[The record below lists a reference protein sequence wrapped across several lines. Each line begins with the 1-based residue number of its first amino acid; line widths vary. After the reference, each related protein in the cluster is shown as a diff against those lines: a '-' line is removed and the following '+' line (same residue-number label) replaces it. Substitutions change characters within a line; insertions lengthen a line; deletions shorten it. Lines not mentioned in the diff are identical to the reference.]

1 VYGGRARAGG
11 AKGGGEGGVGVRR
24 EEKRRVRG
32 GGRCGQQRCLGYLMR
47 LVAAAVRE
55 QPWCRCM
62 RDADCAWLLMVVVGS
77 RFFLF
82 PCMWWAALVWWAGRW
97 HGLWMSVV
105 LRRHGHDGR
114 WGMAMAMIGGE

>member
-1 VYGGRARAGG
+1 MG
-11 AKGGGEGGVGVRR
+11 A
-24 EEKRRVRG
+24 RRVRRVRPAAG
-32 GGRCGQQRCLGYLMR
+32 LGYLMPS
-47 LVAAAVRE
+47 VVSAVCE

-114 WGMAMAMIGGE
+114 WVWLWR